1 MIGNKLM
8 TITVERKNGITA
20 QVMEDGTLRP
30 LADKTDWTRLNALTE
45 TEIEAAAGADLDNPL
60 LTETELKT
68 FRPVPNPKE
77 IRKRLHMTQQQF
89 AEQFELPLGTLRDWE
104 QGTREPDSAA
114 KSYLRV
120 IAKNPQGVIQAL
132 NS

>member
-1 MIGNKLM
+1 M
-8 TITVERKNGITA
+8 TITVERKNGVTVQLMQDGSQ
-20 QVMEDGTLRP
+20 QV
-30 LADKTDWTRLNALTE
+30 LADKTDWARLNALSE
-45 TEIEAAAGADLDNPL
+45 VEIEAAAEADLENPL
-60 LTETELKT
+60 LTDAELKQ

-77 IRKRLHMTQQQF
+77 IRKRLNMTQLQF
-89 AEQFELPLGTLRDWE
+89 SQQFELPLGTLRDWE

-132 NS
+132 HS

>member
-1 MIGNKLM
+1 M
-8 TITVERKNGITA
+8 
-20 QVMEDGTLRP
+20 QDGTQQP
-30 LADKTDWTRLNALTE
+30 IADKTDWARLNALTE
-45 TEIEAAAGADLDNPL
+45 AEIKAAAEADLDNPL
-60 LTETELKT
+60 ITETELKK

-77 IRKRLHMTQQQF
+77 IRKRLNMTQQQF
-89 AEQFELPLGTLRDWE
+89 SAQFELPLGTLRDWE

-120 IAKNPQGVIQAL
+120 IAKNPQAVIQAL